1 MKTALVCAI
10 FLSNF
15 AADGRELASVKA
27 RCPWASVAVITRCT
41 ATEMPRYPAP
51 VAEMTTANGP
61 TVGGVF
67 LRMKTSPEP
76 LLMLSPLAP
85 PEYGSARSLLT
96 FTDDPNR
103 NSNPNVRAIQP
114 NGIRLLTFRTDW

>member
-1 MKTALVCAI
+1 
-10 FLSNF
+10 
-15 AADGRELASVKA
+15 
-27 RCPWASVAVITRCT
+27 
-41 ATEMPRYPAP
+41 MPHYPAP
-51 VAEMTTANGP
+51 VAEMTTGNGP

-67 LRMKTSPEP
+67 LRMQTAPAP

-96 FTDDPNR
+96 YTDDPNR
-103 NSNPNVRAIQP
+103 NSNPNVRAVQP

>member
-1 MKTALVCAI
+1 MIL
-10 FLSNF
+10 
-15 AADGRELASVKA
+15 
-27 RCPWASVAVITRCT
+27 P
-41 ATEMPRYPAP
+41 PAP
-51 VAEMTTANGP
+51 VAEMTTNNGP

-67 LRMKTSPEP
+67 LRMKTAPRP

-85 PEYGSARSLLT
+85 PEYGSARNLLT

-114 NGIRLLTFRTDW
+114 NGIRLLTLRTDW